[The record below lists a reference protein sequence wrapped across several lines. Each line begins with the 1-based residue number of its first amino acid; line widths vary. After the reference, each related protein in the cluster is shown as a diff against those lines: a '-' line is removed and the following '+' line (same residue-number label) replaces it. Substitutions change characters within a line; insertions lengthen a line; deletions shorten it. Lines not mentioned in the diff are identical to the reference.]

1 MAGKEQVTA
10 HLLPGCEYVKAGE
23 GGVVS
28 WNEVVAPLTDFLQR
42 KAECQQVGTD
52 CQGEFQQE
60 TAKEVVLGLFRENR
74 GVIFWKPSSIGER
87 LGARLVKVHYLPLMA
102 FAV

>member
-1 MAGKEQVTA
+1 MGLNIGSP

-28 WNEVVAPLTDFLQR
+28 WNDAAAPLTDFLQR
-42 KAECQQVGTD
+42 EAKGQQVGTD

-60 TAKEVVLGLFRENR
+60 AAKEVVLGLLRKHK
-74 GVIFWKPSSIGER
+74 GVF
-87 LGARLVKVHYLPLMA
+87 L
-102 FAV
+102 